1 MKKFIIC
8 IMTTFLVAGFVA
20 CNNSTNV
27 EAEQEEMF
35 ITVQGGGIIGNYEV
49 VYHKDTKV
57 MYAISCSTYNSGNFT
72 LLANPD
78 GTPMLWEE

>member
-27 EAEQEEMF
+27 EAEQDSMF
-35 ITVQGGGIIGNYEV
+35 VLVEKGSTYKI

-57 MYAISCSTYNSGNFT
+57 MYAISSGGHNFGGFV
-72 LLANPD
+72 LLVDTD